1 MAGKQEG
8 YTVSVDGPDH
18 KFKRSIDEATAISI
32 LNLVTSGV
40 LLASGASNGSVPS
53 ALGSISGMPS
63 GEARSAAGQTIKQFV
78 TAKRPETQY
87 ERVACLA
94 YYLTHVSNT
103 PRFKTRDITA
113 ANTSAAQP
121 KLSNPSQVVGDT
133 TKTYKYLSSAG
144 KGAKQIT
151 ALGEAVVE
159 ALPNREAVAAAIASH
174 KPATSRKRTTKRK
187 K

>member
-32 LNLVTSGV
+32 LNLVTSGALPGPGTRV
-40 LLASGASNGSVPS
+40 VPG
-53 ALGSISGMPS
+53 ALGGIPGAPL
-63 GEARSAAGQTIKQFV
+63 GGAGSAPGQTIKQFV

-103 PRFKTRDITA
+103 PEFKTRDITA

-121 KLSNPSQVVGDT
+121 KLSNPSQVVGDA

-159 ALPNREAVAAAIASH
+159 ALPNREAVAAAIASN
-174 KPATSRKRTTKRK
+174 KPATSRKRTTKK
-187 K
+187 KG